1 MTPAGAT
8 RKETIRFPN
17 NNDALA
23 IFPAATD
30 KAEDIVTALEVK
42 PYKAVILI
50 VGGADNLDGSLI
62 PKLTQLFGRG
72 IARAALEGD
81 AIIVDGGTQSGV
93 MSLMGAGVADRGY
106 KTTLLGVAPAGK
118 VAYPGST
125 ATAGVQLEP
134 NHSHFVLVEGSE
146 WGSETAMLFKL
157 VSALTGN
164 RADAAPT
171 SARKPDRQPTGKQSG
186 GREAEKS
193 AGKVPALVVVAGGG
207 AITKNE
213 VLRAVRQNLPLIV
226 VEGSGGFADE
236 IVAARKERDNPAGVS
251 DPVMAEIVADGEI
264 HFHLLSNPV
273 NGMERLIIRELGI
286 DKVLMQA
293 WEVFAEY
300 DLNAIH
306 QQRRF
311 DSIQLAIISLG
322 VLGTTLAIVQQVFG
336 PRDRNHD
343 LIIYS
348 LRGIDES
355 KVHFSLA
362 GDKLNRPLLWWSLS
376 CLLIIIPIL
385 LTVLITAANRFKQG
399 NKWLLLRAGA
409 ESLKREI
416 YRYRARAMNY
426 KQNAEQ
432 QLAARVEDI
441 TRRTMRTEVNTS
453 SLLPYDK
460 DKGFPPY
467 MNGACTQDD
476 GFSYLTP
483 DRYVEVRLCDQL
495 AYFKGK
501 AVGLERR
508 LKVLYWMT
516 FIIGGL
522 GAFLAAVNQQAWIAL
537 TTAIVAAIGTYMGYR
552 QIENTLTKYN
562 QAATDLANVR
572 AWWNG
577 LSAEQQAQQ
586 TNIDSLVEH
595 TEQVLQSEL
604 DGWVQQMQN
613 ALAEL
618 RKGQEPKP
626 EPEKEERRERREAA
640 TPDDPSISNGDGA
653 PGIATSTA
661 APTSTRASGASENQ
675 PVGSGVGTDEQPGDG
690 DAGVVAAD
698 ATTAQGD
705 GVRSASAEGVSE
717 EETTVRETSEQARG
731 GAFDN
736 PDAEA
741 DTVAATTT
749 GNGAGIK

>member
-1 MTPAGAT
+1 MTPAGAIK
-8 RKETIRFPN
+8 KETIRFPN

-23 IFPAATD
+23 VLPAATD

-50 VGGADNLDGSLI
+50 LGGADTLDGSLI

-72 IARAALEGD
+72 IARAALEAD
-81 AIIVDGGTQSGV
+81 AIILDGGTQSGV
-93 MSLMGAGVADRGY
+93 MTLMGAGVADRGS
-106 KTTLLGVAPAGK
+106 KTTLLGVAPTGK
-118 VAYPGST
+118 VTYPGST
-125 ATAGVQLEP
+125 ATTGVQLEP
-134 NHSHFVLVEGSE
+134 NHSHFVLVEGSD
-146 WGSETAMLFKL
+146 WGSETATLFKL
-157 VSALTGN
+157 AGALISN

-171 SARKPDRQPTGKQSG
+171 SARKPDRQTAGKQP
-186 GREAEKS
+186 GRQEAEKS
-193 AGKVPALVVVAGGG
+193 AGKVPALAVVAGGG
-207 AITKNE
+207 TSTKNE

-236 IVAARKERDNPAGVS
+236 IVAARKERDNPAGIS

-336 PRDRNHD
+336 PRDEKHN

-348 LRGIDES
+348 LRGIGES

-362 GDKLNRPLLWWSLS
+362 GDKLNGPLLWWSLS

-467 MNGACTQDD
+467 MNGACTHDD

-501 AVGLERR
+501 AVGLEWR

-626 EPEKEERRERREAA
+626 EPEKEEKRERQEAA
-640 TPDDPSISNGDGA
+640 TPDDPSTSNGNGA
-653 PGIATSTA
+653 RASSTSTA
-661 APTSTRASGASENQ
+661 APTSTRAPEASESQ
-675 PVGSGVGTDEQPGDG
+675 PVGGGVETDRQPGDG
-690 DAGVVAAD
+690 GAGLVT
-698 ATTAQGD
+698 ATTSAQGD
-705 GVRSASAEGVSE
+705 GVPSASAEGVSE
-717 EETTVRETSEQARG
+717 EETTVMGTSEQATG
-731 GAFDN
+731 GAIDN

-741 DTVAATTT
+741 DTVVATT
-749 GNGAGIK
+749 GNGTGIK